1 SVPCAGFR
9 SLPEAHTNI
18 NSPGCRMHAGK
29 VHLNGLFSL
38 SVRPHPSISTGL
50 SEIFLIS
57 IQSENSPSSSMI
69 VTELDDINSDI
80 TTGGRSC
87 ATAGTR
93 MQRKGRRDRILIS
106 LAR

>member
-1 SVPCAGFR
+1 
-9 SLPEAHTNI
+9 
-18 NSPGCRMHAGK
+18 
-29 VHLNGLFSL
+29 
-38 SVRPHPSISTGL
+38 
-50 SEIFLIS
+50 
-57 IQSENSPSSSMI
+57 MI